1 MSRRSLATVIAVPL
15 MVGLWLAAA
24 LVPVP
29 YVTSRP
35 GLTVDVLAETQGQE
49 IIQIEGHRTYY
60 DGGELRMTTVASDG
74 AEDNVSL
81 FSALRAWLSDDQA
94 VQPFDSVYRRGE
106 TNQQNREEAHQ
117 DMVTSQDVAVA
128 VALKE
133 LGYEIPLGVKVS
145 GVPEGSPSAGKLEVN
160 DELVQVGDTKVTDAD
175 ALLATVKEAE
185 AGEPLPIVVKRDGKR
200 VRVEVTPETVTD
212 DDGSERVALGINIGT
227 GFVFPFDVQVNIN
240 PAIGGPSAGLVF
252 ALAIYDTLT
261 EGSLTG
267 GRNIAGTGALDVDGA
282 VEPIGGIQ
290 QKIAGA
296 RDSGSELFLVPAAN
310 CAEAVGADNGDM
322 RLTRVA
328 TFEDAKEAIEA
339 FAEDRDAKLPTCSG
353 DDGK

>member
-24 LVPVP
+24 LIPVP

-35 GLTVDVLAETQGQE
+35 GLTVDVLAEAQGRE
-49 IIQIEGHRTYY
+49 IIEVEGHRTYY

-81 FSALRAWLSDDQA
+81 FSAIRAWLSDDEA
-94 VQPFDSVYRRGE
+94 VQPFDSVYQRGE
-106 TNQQNREEAHQ
+106 TNKQNREQAHQ

-133 LGYEIPLGVKVS
+133 LGYKVPIGVKVS
-145 GVPEGSPSAGKLEVN
+145 GLSEDSPSEGKL
-160 DELVQVGDTKVTDAD
+160 QVGDELIQVGETKVTDPD
-175 ALLATVKEAE
+175 VLLAAVKKAT
-185 AGEPLPIVVKRDGKR
+185 AGKPLPVVVKRDGKR
-200 VRVEVTPETVTD
+200 VEVEVTPKKITD
-212 DDGSERVALGINIGT
+212 SDGERVVLGISIGT

-240 PAIGGPSAGLVF
+240 PAIGGPSAGLIF
-252 ALAIYDTLT
+252 SLAIYDTLT
-261 EGSLTG
+261 EGSMTG
-267 GRNIAGTGALDVDGA
+267 GRNIAGTGALDVDGT

-296 RDSGSELFLVPAAN
+296 RDSGSELFLVPADN
-310 CAEAVGADNGDM
+310 CDEAIGADNGDM
-322 RLTRVA
+322 RLAKVA
-328 TFEDAKEAIEA
+328 TWRDAYNAIEA
-339 FAEDRDAKLPTCSG
+339 FAANRDAKLPSCSG
-353 DDGK
+353 ANK